1 MEQKIDNLT
10 AMMEKLTHRRT
21 GNRDDAPVFGMPQRE
36 EEEDEAEDSLVFG
49 WSDTEDEDDDK
60 SDDKKSDRGNDE
72 DGKSGK
78 GDAREDVGE

>member
-10 AMMEKLTHRRT
+10 AMVETLTHHRT
-21 GNRDDAPVFGMPQRE
+21 GDRDDAPVFGMPQR

-49 WSDTEDEDDDK
+49 WSDTEDEDDNK
-60 SDDKKSDRGNDE
+60 GDDKKSDGGNDG

-78 GDAREDVGE
+78 GDAWEDVGE